1 MEDKRANDSVC
12 VGQNVDLK
20 RYDPLPQWMFPKKSD
35 VINGGLKVCQLFRDH
50 QEAGYAAS
58 YTVNGFTSVKH
69 ISEEEGDRWFR
80 TSKPDD
86 ISSMVY
92 GLEGRYF
99 AKTQEDRTL
108 RHIASCFI
116 EYLRSDRRQFSS
128 DMIESLKH
136 AADFLEKEDG
146 VLFPV
151 SRVVD
156 LAREDYRGFDDVPE
170 ERLRKC
176 YNELSDF
183 SDGNLL
189 GYSDSGT
196 GYYIPMSVVKAYQDQ
211 LEHGTVTDSQR
222 EEVKEYFKDF
232 EEMPFD
238 WNDDVTSA
246 VRQAY
251 WHDREN
257 ISLSQ
262 ENIDRAAAFLVE
274 CLPEVLRKERE
285 NGSYKTLDD
294 LVRLRQSLEGIDA
307 KDSVMMFVQHP
318 FELKEG
324 IAYCGAWV
332 DGEGSHPVRGILAR
346 ETQYGGL
353 YRVDTDILDAFN
365 IDQIVKKLEHQ
376 RKEGNL
382 IPVVAERF
390 DGDKYSLDFRFF
402 DKNIGEGG
410 QYRHY
415 PIDSNQLEV
424 LDPINSQMHGKA
436 YFDNAKRSFVCS
448 TPINALLVAYAVSDE
463 LLHRNRVHHVGKN
476 DYRVVVDLR
485 NPSGL
490 DQKVLQSL
498 AASLGGKGNVH
509 YSPTRMNEI
518 DITYFEDYASAK
530 EFADSYPVWKQ
541 KAIDAA
547 VCRATDGNR
556 RSSWINDEG
565 LYVSLYIQRNYHTN
579 SFRDKPC
586 QELVDAIEAR
596 MKDIDPSLHPHAAS
610 VINEL
615 RLAGVAKMVN
625 EYIGPSGRDF
635 LLQDG
640 VDTKSGD
647 VLVGFH
653 TIDVKGGVSPMVYV
667 ITDGTDGKRFTSKSL
682 GDVDVDS
689 LKEGFYRMYDKWTR
703 NPEYR
708 SPQLQQAV
716 TAFRSRIVDPS
727 ARSFTTGQHDI
738 LRNLLDVFRPEN
750 TKAVADYIADA
761 THSFMLRSGD
771 RVPQKW
777 EQDARKE
784 LTDLT
789 NGVIRDAGQTIRR

>member
-1 MEDKRANDSVC
+1 MEDNRANYSVR

-20 RYDPLPQWMFPKKSD
+20 QYDPLPQWMFPRKSD
-35 VINGGLKVCQLFRDH
+35 VINGGLKVCQLFRNH

-69 ISEEEGDRWFR
+69 ISQEEGDRWFR

-92 GLEGRYF
+92 GIEGKYF

-108 RHIASCFI
+108 RHIASYFI
-116 EYLRSDRRQFSS
+116 EYMRSDRRQFSS

-146 VLFPV
+146 LLFPV
-151 SRVVD
+151 DRVVD
-156 LAREDYRGFDDVPE
+156 LTREDYRGFDDVPE
-170 ERLRKC
+170 ERLRNC
-176 YNELSDF
+176 YYELSDF
-183 SDGNLL
+183 SSGNIL

-211 LEHGTVTDSQR
+211 LEHGSVTDSQR

-274 CLPEVLRKERE
+274 CLPEILRKERE

-294 LVRLRQSLEGIDA
+294 LVRLRQSLEGIGA
-307 KDSVMMFVQHP
+307 KVSVMMIVQHP

-332 DGEGSHPVRGILAR
+332 DGEGSHSVRGILAR

-353 YRVDTDILDAFN
+353 YRVDADIVDDFN
-365 IDQIVKKLEHQ
+365 IDQLVKKLEHQ
-376 RKEGNL
+376 HKEGNL
-382 IPVVAERF
+382 IPVVADNFEGEKF
-390 DGDKYSLDFRFF
+390 ALDFKFF
-402 DKNIGEGG
+402 DKTAGVNGL
-410 QYRHY
+410 YRHY
-415 PIDSNQLEV
+415 PVDMNQIEI

-436 YFDNAKRSFVCS
+436 YYDNTNHVFVCS
-448 TPINALLVAYAVSDE
+448 TPINALLVAHAVSDE
-463 LLHRNRVHHVGKN
+463 LLHRNQVHHVGKN
-476 DYRVVVDLR
+476 DYRVVVDFR

-490 DQKVLQSL
+490 DQQVLKPL
-498 AASLGGKGNVH
+498 AFSLGGSAHVF
-509 YSPTRMNEI
+509 YSPNRLNEI
-518 DITYFEDYASAK
+518 GIAYFKDYESAK
-530 EFADSYPVWKQ
+530 DFADGYQNWKQ
-541 KAIDAA
+541 RAVDAA

-556 RSSWINDEG
+556 RSEWINDESR
-565 LYVSLYIQRNYHTN
+565 YVSLYIQRNYHTVP
-579 SFRDKPC
+579 FRNKPC
-586 QELVDAIEAR
+586 QELIDAIEEK
-596 MKDIDPSLHPHAAS
+596 MQGLDPALRPHAES
-610 VINEL
+610 VINDL
-615 RLAGVAKMVN
+615 RLAGIAKMVN
-625 EYIGPSGRDF
+625 EFIGPSGKDF
-635 LLQDG
+635 LLDDG
-640 VDTKSGD
+640 INTKSGD

-653 TIDVKGGVSPMVYV
+653 TIDVKGGANPMVYV
-667 ITDGTDGKRFTSKSL
+667 ITESVNGQKFSCKSIS
-682 GDVDVDS
+682 DVDTDS
-689 LKEGFYRMYDKWTR
+689 LKEGFYQMYDKIAR
-703 NPEYR
+703 YPEYR
-708 SPQLQQAV
+708 SPQIQQAV
-716 TAFRSRIVDPS
+716 TMLRDRIVTPS
-727 ARSFTTGQHDI
+727 AKMFTAGQHDA
-738 LRNLLDVFRPEN
+738 LHNLLGVFRPEH
-750 TKAVADYIADA
+750 TKAVADYVADA
-761 THSFMLRSGD
+761 THSFMLRNGD

-789 NGVIRDAGQTIRR
+789 NGVVRDASQTIRR